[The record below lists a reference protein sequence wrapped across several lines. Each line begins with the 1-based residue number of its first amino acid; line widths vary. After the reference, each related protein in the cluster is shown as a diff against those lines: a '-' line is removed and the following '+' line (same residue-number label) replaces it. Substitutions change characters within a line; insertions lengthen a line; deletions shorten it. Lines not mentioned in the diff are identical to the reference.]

1 MELRAVRINPQ
12 NKEGLVGTYK
22 EVFKGHPWHED
33 LICANSVLEI
43 NDPKKCMVQ
52 YTKSPCEKFDLDKKA
67 GIIEN
72 DCRECF
78 VKRFDSSQKSG
89 IIHLNGQNLE
99 KCIGCG
105 DNLRLID
112 FYPDFT
118 DHISLIDEAVAHKG
132 FVGYILK
139 NDSDIIGFSWGYDVP
154 HENTKSVKFSLVTPE
169 LIKKNVVP
177 EETFYGAEVGIVD
190 KFQNSGHGTIT
201 SGLRIAAAANEGKK
215 AYVTRTINPYIISM
229 LEKMFSGTPGE
240 FLFKDPERDSS
251 WYRWDMQNL
260 NRDYLNNRACNIIH
274 E

>member
-105 DNLRLID
+105 AC
-112 FYPDFT
+112 
-118 DHISLIDEAVAHKG
+118 EAVCPKSFKLEGDKAKFTGKG
-132 FVGYILK
+132 DEKCIK
-139 NDSDIIGFSWGYDVP
+139 EAADSCPVNVIA
-154 HENTKSVKFSLVTPE
+154 LE
-169 LIKKNVVP
+169 L
-177 EETFYGAEVGIVD
+177 
-190 KFQNSGHGTIT
+190 NS
-201 SGLRIAAAANEGKK
+201 SGKRD
-215 AYVTRTINPYIISM
+215 NPS
-229 LEKMFSGTPGE
+229 
-240 FLFKDPERDSS
+240 
-251 WYRWDMQNL
+251 
-260 NRDYLNNRACNIIH
+260 
-274 E
+274 